1 MRFENLNEIISKN
14 EIITQDNLLQKV
26 INFKGLYFSKRDYVF
41 RSGTWR
47 GNKKKALVSQL
58 INRDRSKV
66 ALLTHSDLSTTYF
79 QLQALRIL
87 GVKKVFGVNVHPY
100 QDLST
105 PVPIGLTNN
114 CDDSNLHRLFG
125 NIHLLEKANGVN
137 FSYKFNHSIYCN
149 FTIGNNEPE
158 RILLLK
164 TLSKLKNFNY
174 SHPEFTPIARI
185 NYLESL
191 RIFNL
196 IPCPAG
202 NGIDTHRLWETLY
215 MGGIPVIKSNK
226 LLNFLVKDLPVIIVK
241 SWDELLDGN
250 KMEVMWYKAVLNIEH
265 EMNKLKLS
273 YWTEK
278 IKSNLQ

>member
-1 MRFENLNEIISKN
+1 MRFDNLNDIIGKE

-26 INFKGLYFSKRDYVF
+26 TNYKGLYFSKRDYVF

-47 GNKKKALVSQL
+47 GNEKKALVSQL

-66 ALLTHSDLSTTYF
+66 VVLTHSDLSTKYF

-87 GVKKVFGVNVHPY
+87 GVKKIFGVNVHPH
-100 QDLST
+100 QGLST
-105 PVPIGLTNN
+105 PLPIGLTNN
-114 CDDSNLHRLFG
+114 CDDSSLHRLFG

-137 FSYKFNHSIYCN
+137 FSHKFTHSIYCN
-149 FTIGNNEPE
+149 FTIGNNKSE
-158 RILLLK
+158 RISLLK
-164 TLSKLKNFNY
+164 TLSNLRNFNY
-174 SHPEFTPIARI
+174 SYPEFTPTARL

-196 IPCPAG
+196 VPCPAG

-226 LLNFLVKDLPVIIVK
+226 LLNTLVKDLPVIIVK
-241 SWDELLDGN
+241 SWEELLDKN
-250 KMEVMWYKAVLNIEH
+250 RMEFKWYEAVLSVEH

-278 IKSNLQ
+278 IESILK